1 MQIETVQDLIDYLK
15 NIPSETKIEFGNYS
29 MYDEYFVLKPQK
41 VTISPPT
48 TENIKHVDAIGPIFT
63 DENLVNIPAFQ
74 YLPPMVSTVFGK
86 QPMGLYRR
94 LTELKDTNFNS
105 TVSKI
110 ASQSTSKAQVILDS
124 DDENLN
130 IVSQMFEIND
140 DNIEKLAIIDYGTY
154 TNPDGSERGSIFHLG
169 KVFRDSN
176 NVPKF
181 LKVFTLVF
189 E

>member
-1 MQIETVQDLIDYLK
+1 
-15 NIPSETKIEFGNYS
+15 
-29 MYDEYFVLKPQK
+29 
-41 VTISPPT
+41 
-48 TENIKHVDAIGPIFT
+48 
-63 DENLVNIPAFQ
+63 
-74 YLPPMVSTVFGK
+74 
-86 QPMGLYRR
+86 MGLYRR

-181 LKVFTLVF
+181 LKDDLPLFNALI
-189 E
+189 